1 MMRAFFIIFLF
12 VSAGFC
18 QLMPKPAS
26 SGTDSILLKEKSV
39 PKVYVDAP
47 DSDKNSALS
56 GATATMDSRQF
67 SNDST
72 IGTVIGVGA
81 EFVGDM
87 VKGMLSPNSPETD
100 AVELERSRR

>member
-1 MMRAFFIIFLF
+1 MMRAIFIILLF
-12 VSAGFC
+12 ISAGFC

-26 SGTDSILLKEKSV
+26 GSDSILLKEKSA
-39 PKVYVDAP
+39 PMVYVDAT
-47 DSDKNSALS
+47 DSGKNSALA
-56 GATATMDSRQF
+56 GATASMDSRQF

-87 VKGMLSPNSPETD
+87 VKGMLSPNSPEAD
-100 AVELERSRR
+100 AVELERTRR

>member
-1 MMRAFFIIFLF
+1 
-12 VSAGFC
+12 
-18 QLMPKPAS
+18 
-26 SGTDSILLKEKSV
+26 
-39 PKVYVDAP
+39 
-47 DSDKNSALS
+47 
-56 GATATMDSRQF
+56 MDSRQF

>member
-1 MMRAFFIIFLF
+1 MLRALFIMLLF

-18 QLMPKPAS
+18 QLMPK
-26 SGTDSILLKEKSV
+26 DSV
-39 PKVYVDAP
+39 PAKNLQLTNREKPLVYVDSVR
-47 DSDKNSALS
+47 DSKNQALTE
-56 GATATMDSRQF
+56 ATASMDSRQF

-87 VKGMLSPNSPETD
+87 VKGMLSPNSPEAD
-100 AVELERSRR
+100 AVELERTRR

>member
-1 MMRAFFIIFLF
+1 MMRVFFVMLFF

-18 QLMPKPAS
+18 QLMPKLAP
-26 SGTDSILLKEKSV
+26 SGSDSVLLKEKST

-47 DSDKNSALS
+47 DSGRNSALT
-56 GATATMDSRQF
+56 GATASMDSRKF

-72 IGTVIGVGA
+72 VGTVIGVGA

-87 VKGMLSPNSPETD
+87 VKGMLSPTSPETE

>member
-1 MMRAFFIIFLF
+1 MRAFFIMLLL

-18 QLMPKPAS
+18 QLMPKSAT
-26 SGTDSILLKEKSV
+26 SGPDSILLKEKST
-39 PKVYVDAP
+39 PKVYAESP
-47 DSDKNSALS
+47 DFGKNTALS
-56 GATATMDSRQF
+56 RATATVDSREF

-72 IGTVIGVGA
+72 VGTVIGVGA

-87 VKGMLSPNSPETD
+87 VKGMLSPTSPETE

>member
-1 MMRAFFIIFLF
+1 MMRAFFIMLLF

-26 SGTDSILLKEKSV
+26 SGTDSVLLKEKSV
-39 PKVYVDAP
+39 PKVYLDAP
-47 DSDKNSALS
+47 ESGKNSALS
-56 GATATMDSRQF
+56 GATASMDSRQF

-87 VKGMLSPNSPETD
+87 VKGMLSPNSPEAD

>member
-1 MMRAFFIIFLF
+1 MLRAFFITLLF

-26 SGTDSILLKEKSV
+26 SGSDSILLKEKST
-39 PKVYVDAP
+39 PKVYVDDP
-47 DSDKNSALS
+47 DSGKNSALS
-56 GATATMDSRQF
+56 GATASMDSRQF

-81 EFVGDM
+81 EFVGQT
-87 VKGMLSPNSPETD
+87 VKNILSPNSAEAD

>member
-1 MMRAFFIIFLF
+1 MRAFSIMLLL

-18 QLMPKPAS
+18 QLMPKPTS
-26 SGTDSILLKEKSV
+26 SGSDSILLKEKSI

-47 DSDKNSALS
+47 DSGKNSALS
-56 GATATMDSRQF
+56 GATASMDSRDF

-72 IGTVIGVGA
+72 VGTVIGVGA
-81 EFVGDM
+81 EIVGDM
-87 VKGMLSPNSPETD
+87 VKGMLSPTSPETE

>member
-1 MMRAFFIIFLF
+1 
-12 VSAGFC
+12 
-18 QLMPKPAS
+18 MPKSAS
-26 SGTDSILLKEKSV
+26 SRSDSILLNEKST
-39 PKVYVDAP
+39 PKVYVDLP
-47 DSDKNSALS
+47 DSGKNSALS
-56 GATATMDSRQF
+56 GATASMDSKAF

-87 VKGMLSPNSPETD
+87 VKGMLSPTSPEAE

>member
-1 MMRAFFIIFLF
+1 MVRGFFVMLFF

-18 QLMPKPAS
+18 QLMPKRVQS
-26 SGTDSILLKEKSV
+26 DSVTVKEQAK
-39 PKVYVDAP
+39 PLVYVD
-47 DSDKNSALS
+47 SSGQDKNSALT
-56 GATATMDSRQF
+56 GLTASMDSREF

-87 VKGMLSPNSPETD
+87 VKEMLSPNSPEAD
-100 AVELERSRR
+100 AVELERTRR

>member
-1 MMRAFFIIFLF
+1 MTRVFFIMLFF

-26 SGTDSILLKEKSV
+26 SSSEPVQLEGISK
-39 PKVYVDAP
+39 PNVYVEAP
-47 DSDKNSALS
+47 NSSKNSALA
-56 GATATMDSRQF
+56 GATASMDSREY

-72 IGTVIGVGA
+72 VGTVIGVGA

-87 VKGMLSPNSPETD
+87 VKGMLSPTSPETE